1 MTHAYA
7 LICRLAVDG
16 RAACRL
22 AVFLSRSASVRRRRP
37 TSSGGWG
44 WAPVN
49 GGAPSRLEIY
59 ATADGNDWLL
69 NSRAIVCCLR
79 VRDGDAVGG

>member
-1 MTHAYA
+1 MH
-7 LICRLAVDG
+7 ISRLAVDG

-22 AVFLSRSASVRRRRP
+22 AVFLSRSASVPRRRL
-37 TSSGGWG
+37 TSSGGG
-44 WAPVN
+44 GAPVN